1 MATNGTNPGADV
13 TQAQSDSRD
22 TAPDGAPVVL
32 VTGAARRVGATIARV
47 LHAAGLRVLIHYRGS
62 HLDADALAGELNG
75 DRPDSARTLQADLL
89 DLDAIERLARDAV
102 DAWGRLDFLVNNA
115 STFYP
120 TAVGAITPQA
130 WDDLMGSNLRAP
142 TFLIQACH
150 QALRHQRGAVVNI
163 VDIHALRPLK
173 GYPVYSAAKA
183 GLWALTQAYARE
195 LGPDVRVNG
204 VAPGAILAP
213 EDATN
218 AGTHE
223 AMIERTALKREGSPE
238 DIARTVRFLLLD
250 APYITGQIIPVD
262 GGRSASQ

>member
-1 MATNGTNPGADV
+1 MATHGTNPGTDV
-13 TQAQSDSRD
+13 AQAQSDSMNGTSDPAR
-22 TAPDGAPVVL
+22 VVL
-32 VTGAARRVGATIARV
+32 ITGAARRVGASIART

-62 HLDADALAGELNG
+62 RADAEALAGELNAA
-75 DRPDSARTLQADLL
+75 RPDSARSLQADLL
-89 DLDAIERLARDAV
+89 DPEAIDRLAREAEG
-102 DAWGRLDFLVNNA
+102 AWGRLDFLVNNA

-120 TAVGAITPQA
+120 TAVGTITQQA
-130 WDDLMGSNLRAP
+130 WDDLIGSNLKAP
-142 TFLIQACH
+142 AFLTQACNP
-150 QALRHQRGAVVNI
+150 ALQRAQGAVVNI

-195 LGPDVRVNG
+195 LGPGVRVNG

-213 EDATN
+213 EDTANT
-218 AGTHE
+218 GTHE

-238 DIARTVRFLLLD
+238 DIGRSVRFLLLD
-250 APYITGQIIPVD
+250 APYITGQVLPVD

>member
-1 MATNGTNPGADV
+1 MTTNGTNPGAGV
-13 TQAQSDSRD
+13 AQVQPDSMD
-22 TAPDGAPVVL
+22 TTSGEARVVL
-32 VTGAARRVGATIARV
+32 VTGAARRVGATIARG

-62 HLDADALAGELNG
+62 RTDAEDLVAELNAE
-75 DRPDSARTLQADLL
+75 RPDSARALQADLL
-89 DLDAIERLARDAV
+89 DLVAIERLAREAEA
-102 DAWGRLDFLVNNA
+102 AWGRLDFLVNNA
-115 STFYP
+115 STFYA
-120 TAVGAITPQA
+120 TAVGEITPQS
-130 WDDLMGSNLRAP
+130 WDDLIGSNLKAP
-142 TFLIQACH
+142 TFLTQACNP
-150 QALRHQRGAVVNI
+150 ALQRQQGAIVNI

-213 EDATN
+213 EEAENT
-218 AGTHE
+218 GTHE
-223 AMIERTALKREGSPE
+223 AMIERTALKREGTPE

-250 APYITGQIIPVD
+250 APYITGQVVPVD

>member
-1 MATNGTNPGADV
+1 MATHGTNPGADV
-13 TQAQSDSRD
+13 AQGQFNSMD
-22 TAPDGAPVVL
+22 TASGSAPVAL
-32 VTGAARRVGATIARV
+32 VTGAARRVGATIARH

-62 HLDADALAGELNG
+62 HADAAALASALNAE
-75 DRPDSARTLQADLL
+75 RPDSTRTLQADLL
-89 DLDAIERLARDAV
+89 DPEGIERLAREAEG
-102 DAWGRLDFLVNNA
+102 AWGRLDFLVNNA

-120 TAVGAITPQA
+120 TPVGAITQQA
-130 WDDLMGSNLRAP
+130 WDDLIGSNLKGP
-142 TFLIQACH
+142 TFLTQACNP
-150 QALRHQRGAVVNI
+150 ALQRQQGAVVNI

-195 LGPDVRVNG
+195 LGPGVRVNG

-213 EDATN
+213 EDAKNT
-218 AGTHE
+218 GTHE

-250 APYITGQIIPVD
+250 APYITGQVIPVD

>member
-1 MATNGTNPGADV
+1 MATHGTNPGADV
-13 TQAQSDSRD
+13 AQGQSDSMD
-22 TAPDGAPVVL
+22 TASGPARVAL
-32 VTGAARRVGATIARV
+32 VTGAARRVGATIARH

-62 HLDADALAGELNG
+62 PADAAALASELNAK
-75 DRPDSARTLQADLL
+75 RPDSARTLHADLL
-89 DLDAIERLARDAV
+89 DPEGIERLAREAEG
-102 DAWGRLDFLVNNA
+102 AWARLDFLVNNA

-120 TAVGAITPQA
+120 TAVGAITQQA
-130 WDDLMGSNLRAP
+130 WDDLIGSNLKAP
-142 TFLIQACH
+142 TFLTQACNP
-150 QALRHQRGAVVNI
+150 ALQRAQGAVVNI

-195 LGPDVRVNG
+195 LGPGVRING

-213 EDATN
+213 EDAEN

-223 AMIERTALKREGSPE
+223 AMIERTALKREGRPD

-250 APYITGQIIPVD
+250 APYITGQVIPVD